1 MPGDLDRKI
10 YRDPTE
16 EVQLE
21 LGTLKFDQ
29 RLCRPAVEGGSIAF
43 QDAHFDKGRG
53 AGGLTQ
59 NKHRD
64 EVAKPLCDLC
74 SGCCPVLSG
83 EQAVAKRLD
92 LVTKGNPK
100 FLKAQL
106 GERDLLVSNRLA
118 KTYPAGKL
126 ERLGQRH

>member
-1 MPGDLDRKI
+1 M
-10 YRDPTE
+10 
-16 EVQLE
+16 
-21 LGTLKFDQ
+21 
-29 RLCRPAVEGGSIAF
+29 VESGSIAF
-43 QDAHFDKGRG
+43 QDAHFDEGRW

-59 NKHRD
+59 NENGN

-74 SGCCPVLSG
+74 RGCCPVLSG

-92 LVTKGNPK
+92 LVAKGDPK
-100 FLKAQL
+100 LLKAQL
-106 GERDLLVSNRLA
+106 GECDLLVSNRLA